1 MTCAACNFFLCLLA
15 FSFTAISLAATL
27 VWVSHG
33 TSCHAHFVG
42 SRLLG
47 FLVNLCAAVIIA
59 VVAVAAATVALY
71 KVATNNWPDTQATS
85 VYLTLFFLFFFRSV
99 SFSRTHTLTH
109 SCKNMRPS
117 GNHRLPLLIIVIV
130 AAAAVLQLATATGN
144 CCYDTGTPTAH
155 RPLPLTPR
163 PSECLKIHCTFKI
176 EVQMLRNPH
185 AKNARRSCM
194 RELTQK
200 RRHAAKSLSPA
211 NRQ

>member
-1 MTCAACNFFLCLLA
+1 MASNFFPLPLA

-27 VWVSHG
+27 VSVSHG

-59 VVAVAAATVALY
+59 VVAAAATAAAALY

-85 VYLTLFFLFFFRSV
+85 VHLSLLYSLLHSLIPLLPH
-99 SFSRTHTLTH
+99 THTHIH
-109 SCKNMRPS
+109 SCKNMRAS

-144 CCYDTGTPTAH
+144 CCYDTGTPTA
-155 RPLPLTPR
+155 PLP
-163 PSECLKIHCTFKI
+163 
-176 EVQMLRNPH
+176 
-185 AKNARRSCM
+185 
-194 RELTQK
+194 
-200 RRHAAKSLSPA
+200 SPLA
-211 NRQ
+211 SVSA